1 MCGNELIELVYS
13 KKWATNVT
21 EKIDCAYSIYIAI
34 IAINGVIKCFANATN
49 DSNQMNLSYIL
60 LALNSILLVF
70 LIFSCQ
76 IGIYEA

>member
-21 EKIDCAYSIYIAI
+21 EKIGCAYSIYLAI
-34 IAINGVIKCFANATN
+34 IAINGLIECFANATN

>member
-21 EKIDCAYSIYIAI
+21 KKICCAYSIYIAI
-34 IAINGVIKCFANATN
+34 IAINGVIECFANATN

-60 LALNSILLVF
+60 LALNSNLFVF
-70 LIFSCQ
+70 LIFCCQ
-76 IGIYEA
+76 IGIYAA

>member
-1 MCGNELIELVYS
+1 LCGNELIELVYS

-21 EKIDCAYSIYIAI
+21 EKIGCAYSIYITI
-34 IAINGVIKCFANATN
+34 IAINGVIDCFANATN